1 MRRVKTEKG
10 YTLLE
15 ILLVLVLL
23 AGAAFFLLIHLP
35 QDVKAKGIELSA
47 ERLLAD
53 LREVQQAS
61 IAGNVYYRVK
71 FYPESGEYKIFRQG
85 ESWRS
90 VVLQEGV
97 SFGNSPPELFFLPT
111 GAPAPGMTIVLKAGE
126 RERRIII
133 APVMGRIRLEIV
145 R

>member
-1 MRRVKTEKG
+1 MKTEKG

-15 ILLVLVLL
+15 ILLVLILL
-23 AGAAFFLLIHLP
+23 AGAGFFLFIQLP
-35 QDVKAKGIELSA
+35 QDVKTKGVELSA

-61 IAGNVYYRVK
+61 IAGNIYYRVK
-71 FYPESGEYKIFRQG
+71 FYPETREYKIFRQG
-85 ESWRS
+85 EIWRS
-90 VVLQEGV
+90 VVLHDGV
-97 SFGNSPPELFFLPT
+97 SFGNSPPELFILPT
-111 GAPAPGMTIVLKAGE
+111 GAPVPGMTIILKAGE